1 MSANKRIQW
10 LHSRISNGNFPN
22 ASRIAEKFGV
32 SHRQAQRDVD
42 FLRAKLGA
50 PLEYDPAHRG
60 FRYSKPFS
68 LPLYITSDNDDEYS
82 GFAGRLAPASRPAE
96 STVVQMQIPY
106 TAEIEVK
113 NKLGVIEL
121 KNFISSQ
128 NAKNRYTCEFHSVEL
143 FLGVLISINADIK
156 IISPEWLKKRAVE
169 AAQRII
175 ENNKD

>member
-10 LHSRISNGNFPN
+10 LHSRISDGNYPN

-42 FLRAKLGA
+42 FLRVKLGA

-60 FRYSKPFS
+60 FKYSKPFS

-82 GFAGRLAPASRPAE
+82 GFAGKLAPLKHSE
-96 STVVQMQIPY
+96 STIVQMQIPY

-113 NKLGVIEL
+113 NKLGVLEL
-121 KNFISSQ
+121 KNFITAQKS
-128 NAKNRYTCEFHSVEL
+128 KNTYVCEFHSVEL
-143 FLGVLISINADIK
+143 FLGVLISINADIR
-156 IISPEWLKKRAVE
+156 ILSPEWLRTRAVE

-175 ENNKD
+175 TNNK

>member
-10 LHSRISNGNFPN
+10 LHSRISDGSYPN

-50 PLEYDPAHRG
+50 PIEYDAAHRG
-60 FRYSKPFS
+60 FKYSKSFS

-82 GFAGRLAPASRPAE
+82 GITGKLSGAPRSE
-96 STVVQMQIPY
+96 STVIQMQIPY
-106 TAEIEVK
+106 AAEIEVK
-113 NKLGVIEL
+113 NKLGIIEL
-121 KNFISSQ
+121 KNFITAQ
-128 NAKNRYTCEFHSVEL
+128 AAKNRYICEFHSVEL

-156 IISPEWLKKRAVE
+156 IISPDWLRTRALD

-175 ENNKD
+175 NNNKE

>member
-10 LHSRISNGNFPN
+10 LHSRIAEGHYPN

-50 PLEYDPAHRG
+50 PIEYNAEHRG
-60 FRYSKPFS
+60 FYYTKPFS
-68 LPLYITSDNDDEYS
+68 FPIYITSDNDDEYS
-82 GFAGRLAPASRPAE
+82 GFAGKLSAAQHSE
-96 STVVQMQIPY
+96 STLVQMQIPY
-106 TAEIEVK
+106 NAEIEVK

-121 KNFISSQ
+121 KNFIVSQSS
-128 NAKNRYTCEFHSVEL
+128 KNKYVCEFHSVEL

-156 IISPEWLKKRAVE
+156 ILSPDWLRKRALD
-169 AAQRII
+169 AAKRII
-175 ENNKD
+175 SNNQE

>member
-10 LHSRISNGNFPN
+10 LHSRISDGNYPN

-50 PLEYDPAHRG
+50 PIVYDAAHRG
-60 FRYSKPFS
+60 FKYSKPFS
-68 LPLYITSDNDDEYS
+68 LPIYITSDNDDEYS
-82 GFAGRLAPASRPAE
+82 GFAGRLTAAPRQADN
-96 STVVQMQIPY
+96 TVIQMQIPY

-121 KNFISSQ
+121 KNFIVSQSS
-128 NAKNRYTCEFHSVEL
+128 KNKYVCEFHIVEL

-156 IISPEWLKKRAVE
+156 ILSPDWLRKRALD
-169 AAQRII
+169 AAKRII
-175 ENNKD
+175 SNNQE

>member
-10 LHSRISNGNFPN
+10 LHSRISSGNYPN

-50 PLEYDPAHRG
+50 PIEYDPAHKG
-60 FRYSKPFS
+60 FKYSKPFS
-68 LPLYITSDNDDEYS
+68 LPIYITSDNDDEYS
-82 GFAGRLAPASRPAE
+82 GFAGKLSEAPRPAE
-96 STVVQMQIPY
+96 NTVIQMQIPY

-121 KNFISSQ
+121 KNFIVSQ
-128 NAKNRYTCEFHSVEL
+128 SAKNVYNCEFHSVEL

-156 IISPEWLKKRAVE
+156 IVSPDWLRQRAVD
-169 AAQRII
+169 AAKRII
-175 ENNKD
+175 SNNE

>member
-10 LHSRISNGNFPN
+10 LHSRISDGNYPN
-22 ASRIAEKFGV
+22 ASRISEKFGV

-42 FLRAKLGA
+42 FLRVKLGA
-50 PLEYDPAHRG
+50 PLEYDPARRG
-60 FRYSKPFS
+60 FCYSKPFS

-82 GFAGRLAPASRPAE
+82 GFAGKLAPLKHTE
-96 STVVQMQIPY
+96 STIVQMQIPY

-113 NKLGVIEL
+113 NKLGVLEL
-121 KNFISSQ
+121 KNFITSQ
-128 NAKNRYTCEFHSVEL
+128 KSKNTYVCEFHSVEL

-156 IISPEWLKKRAVE
+156 IVSPDWLRARAVE

-175 ENNKD
+175 KNNS

>member
-10 LHSRISNGNFPN
+10 LHSRISEGYFPN
-22 ASRIAEKFGV
+22 ASRISEKFGV

-42 FLRAKLGA
+42 FLRTKLGA
-50 PLEYDPAHRG
+50 PLQYDPVHRG

-82 GFAGRLAPASRPAE
+82 GFAGKLAPAPRSE

-113 NKLGVIEL
+113 NKLGVLEL
-121 KNFISSQ
+121 KNFISAQS
-128 NAKNRYTCEFHSVEL
+128 AKNRYVCEFHSVEL
-143 FLGVLISINADIK
+143 FLGVLMSINADIK
-156 IISPEWLKKRAVE
+156 ILSPDWLRNRALE
-169 AAQRII
+169 SAKRII
-175 ENNKD
+175 DNNSK